1 MTDQRNLSALKL
13 RNEALYDAGEYL
25 IAGLEN
31 QAEWWEH
38 LGDAHR
44 DYAALARAA
53 GALQAALAACRKE
66 RDEVYAVNAANNYDR
81 AIETRHLRAD
91 LRRADVTQQNS
102 TARLSP
108 RPWKLIWDEQGVKD
122 FVTGEP
128 RPGRAPITRSFRIV
142 DAENRLLVRI
152 AADPEQTLNVED
164 MQAIVEA
171 VNAL

>member
-1 MTDQRNLSALKL
+1 MKPNSTARRF

-53 GALQAALAACRKE
+53 ESLQAELAACRKE

-81 AIETRHLRAD
+81 AIEAREALEDIVAMCEPERVP
-91 LRRADVTQQNS
+91 LPLLNSKVIRRAREVVS
-102 TARLSP
+102 
-108 RPWKLIWDEQGVKD
+108 
-122 FVTGEP
+122 
-128 RPGRAPITRSFRIV
+128 
-142 DAENRLLVRI
+142 
-152 AADPEQTLNVED
+152 
-164 MQAIVEA
+164 
-171 VNAL
+171 